1 MPPTHLG
8 HIPTSG
14 HLGHSPPPSH
24 GFHKDERTQ
33 RQYNKLKR
41 KLEHRRSDGLNSGQ
55 NTPLLSPRKELV
67 NGLRRGAAKDRGM
80 NSVGTSEDGEESSSV
95 QDDEDDV
102 NVITDILSSV
112 QSPQV
117 NIHTFNTYGT
127 LLNIVLNCRFP
138 N

>member
-1 MPPTHLG
+1 MPPGHLVPPG
-8 HIPTSG
+8 G
-14 HLGHSPPPSH
+14 HLGHSPPPAH

-41 KLEHRRSDGLNSGQ
+41 KLEQKRTDGGLTSGP
-55 NTPLLSPRKELV
+55 NAPLLSPRKELV
-67 NGLRRGAAKDRGM
+67 NGLRRGAAKERGM

-95 QDDEDDV
+95 QDDEDEV

-117 NIHTFNTYGT
+117 NKCVETIGII
-127 LLNIVLNCRFP
+127 IVLYSL
-138 N
+138 